1 MSNKGKV
8 LFIVHDVY
16 QDDNSFPSGIGYLA
30 AVLKKN
36 GTTVQVYSQ
45 DVFHYSNDEL
55 AVFLEKNTFDIIG
68 LGFLAARFRETVLD
82 LCRCINKHKKNAW
95 LVLGGHGPS
104 PIPDYI
110 LHATNADVV
119 AIGEAEETI
128 VDLVKCKLDHGD
140 LAKVKGIAYRV
151 GSDVHINE
159 RRKPIRK
166 LDSIPFPQWDLFPM
180 DEYTSCISKY
190 NMGKDEKSLD
200 IITSRGCINE
210 CTFCYRMEKG
220 IRLRSIKNII
230 EEIIE
235 LKERYGVTYLS
246 IFDELFTFPKKKIF
260 EFTDALEN
268 NDIKIKYDC
277 QVRVDTF
284 DDEVADCLKR
294 SGCQLAN
301 FGLESM
307 DQNVLDLMKKNT
319 RVEDNTRAITIALKY
334 NLGAGLNFIWGN
346 IGDTEESLKKDV
358 AFIKKYNTY
367 NHLRNI
373 RPVTPFPGSELY
385 YEAISRGHL
394 NGPEDFFNKFRNSD
408 LMMVNFTDIP
418 EDKYYQLLFEANKEL
433 ILEHYAHTTG
443 DMNQAQS
450 IINDFYDL
458 YFLGKTKFRG
468 ARHYA
473 KKSSPE

>member
-1 MSNKGKV
+1 MSNNGKV
-8 LFIVHDVY
+8 LFVVHDVY

-30 AVLKKN
+30 AVLKKK
-36 GTTVQVYSQ
+36 GSSVEIYSQ
-45 DVFHYSNDEL
+45 DVFHYTNEEL
-55 AVFLEKNTFDIIG
+55 AAFLDKNHFDIIG
-68 LGFLAARFRETVLD
+68 LGFLAARFKETVLD
-82 LCRCINKHKKNAW
+82 LCTVINKHKKDAW
-95 LVLGGHGPS
+95 LVLGGQGPS

-110 LHATNADVV
+110 LNKTNADIV
-119 AIGEAEETI
+119 AIGEAEDT
-128 VDLVKCKLDHGD
+128 LVELIKCKLDHCE
-140 LAKVKGIAYRV
+140 LAKIKGIAFRE
-151 GSDVHINE
+151 GNEVHINE
-159 RRKPIRK
+159 RRKPIRN
-166 LDSIPFPQWDLFPM
+166 LDTIPFPQWDLFPM

-190 NMGKDEKSLD
+190 NMEKNEKALD

-220 IRLRSIKNII
+220 IRIRSIKNVI

-235 LKERYGVTYLS
+235 LKEKYGVTYFS

-260 EFTDALEN
+260 EFADALER

-301 FGLESM
+301 FGFESM

-319 RVEDNTRAITIALKY
+319 RVEENTLAITIALKY
-334 NLGAGLNFIWGN
+334 HLGAGLNFIWGN
-346 IGDTEESLKKDV
+346 IGDTEQSLKNDV

-367 NHLRNI
+367 NHMRNI

-385 YEAISRGHL
+385 YEAISRGL
-394 NGPEDFFNKFRNSD
+394 LKGPEDFFDKFKNSD

-418 EDKYYQLLFEANKEL
+418 DDKYYQLLFEANRDL
-433 ILEHYAHTTG
+433 IFDHFSHTAG
-443 DMNQAQS
+443 DMNLAES
-450 IINDFYDL
+450 TIKDFHDL
-458 YFLGKTKFRG
+458 YFFGKTKFRG
-468 ARHYA
+468 ARHYE
-473 KKSSPE
+473 KK